1 MQLWSVRALLGALM
15 LASSALADIED
26 DLGTVLKFGPRV
38 AGSGANEKARA
49 YFEAEF
55 QALGYTTRRDTFTYP
70 RFDDL
75 GSDVRLGSRILGG
88 RALEGSTGGAVTA
101 RAVRVPGVGTPE
113 NFQTVNVRGQ
123 VAVVQRGQ
131 ISFLEKAK
139 NALAAGAAGL
149 IVVNNEAK
157 ELQGRLGERLT
168 LPVLAVTS
176 TVGTSLQDGQQITLN
191 VRVREG
197 EVRGVNV
204 VAFKSGVTRPEILF
218 GGHLDS
224 VFRSPGANDNL
235 SGTAAVVEL
244 ARRTVNTP
252 LAQRSFFVLFDGEE
266 DGLRGSRAFV
276 KENPVLVQGLKTMF
290 NFDMVGVN
298 ATPLHVTGER
308 RLVDAARQAAQLA
321 GSSPDR
327 GSSDQV
333 PFVQAG
339 IPTLFFHRGLD
350 ANYHQPT
357 DTLADP
363 ELIRATVDAALK
375 TADAVLKLVPAER

>member
-1 MQLWSVRALLGALM
+1 MQTWKLGALMGALM
-15 LASSALADIED
+15 LASSALANIED
-26 DLGTVLKFGPRV
+26 DLTTVVKFGPRV
-38 AGSGANEKARA
+38 AGSEANEKARA
-49 YFEAEF
+49 YFEAQF
-55 QALGYTTRRDTFTYP
+55 QALGYTTRRDVFTYP

-75 GSDVRLGSRILGG
+75 GSDVRQGTQTLTG
-88 RALEGSTGGAVTA
+88 RALEGSTGGGVTA

-113 NFQTVNVRGQ
+113 NFRAVNVRGQ

-131 ISFLEKAK
+131 IPFLEKAR

-149 IVVNNEAK
+149 IVVNTEAK
-157 ELQGRLGERLT
+157 ELQGRLGERVE
-168 LPVLAVTS
+168 LPALAVTS
-176 TVGTSLQDGQQITLN
+176 TAGAALRNGQPVTLN
-191 VRVREG
+191 VRVRDG

-218 GGHLDS
+218 GGHMDS

-235 SGTAAVVEL
+235 SGTAAVVEI

-252 LAQRSFFVLFDGEE
+252 MGQRSYFVLFDGEE

-276 KENPVLVQGLKTMF
+276 KENPALVQGLKAMF

-298 ATPLHVTGER
+298 VTPLNVSGES
-308 RLVDAARQAAQLA
+308 RLVDIARQAAQIA

-327 GSSDQV
+327 GGSDQA
-333 PFVQAG
+333 PFAQMG

-350 ANYHQPT
+350 ANYHQPS
-357 DTLADP
+357 DTLVDP
-363 ELIRATVDAALK
+363 QLVRATVDAALK
-375 TADAVLKLVPAER
+375 TADAALAAVPAGR